1 MKKKKHMILA
11 GLLVVSMT
19 GCSFT
24 SSDTVKQIKQLEK
37 NYENAKD
44 EIPAAKKGDYEI
56 LGESVQALVDLTE
69 NAKEELATKEQK
81 EQAEDLVNQLTEE
94 LNQMYLSDAEQA
106 SDLDEDHVRFSLTF
120 ENASQTD
127 VATITV
133 KDPQNQ
139 KETKLGTFEN
149 GKKVDTTVV
158 VSVEDMHVTWYLYD
172 SAEKNILE
180 YTSSLED
187 AKNGINVYYTDDGV
201 YTENW

>member
-1 MKKKKHMILA
+1 MKKKKYMILA

-37 NYENAKD
+37 KYENVKD

-81 EQAEDLVNQLTEE
+81 EQAEDVVNQLTEE

-120 ENASQTD
+120 ENVSQTD

-139 KETKLGTFEN
+139 KETKLGAFEN

-187 AKNGINVYYTDDGV
+187 AQNGINVYYTDDGV